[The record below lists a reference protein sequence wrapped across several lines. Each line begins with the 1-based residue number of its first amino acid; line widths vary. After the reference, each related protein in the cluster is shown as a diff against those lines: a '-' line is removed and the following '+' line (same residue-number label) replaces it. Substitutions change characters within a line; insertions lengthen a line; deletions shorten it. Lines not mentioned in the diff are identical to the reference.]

1 VIRLAGDSSL
11 RYSPGPRWCRSHRL
25 CKGLPHCPKEGTV
38 HRLLPI
44 FTLVVLGGLGWLF
57 LQGGGLSQFTA
68 TSTKPA
74 QPSQPGNDNTNPW
87 SQPGVDQSAPTPLQ
101 PSPLQASTQKVGAH
115 ESPAVEGAT
124 IRIASFN
131 IQVFGNAKAS
141 NPPVIRTLAEIVRQ
155 FDLVA
160 IQEVRSKNEYL
171 IPNFVN
177 LINQAGVQGQPDRH
191 YDHVIGPRLGNTSS
205 KEQYVFIFDT
215 DRVEIDPHS
224 VYTVSDPDGLLHR
237 EPLVAT
243 FRARGVDPQ
252 LAFTFT
258 LVNIH
263 TDPDQVPEEM
273 DALADVYRS
282 VRRSSRGE
290 DDILLLGDFNTD
302 NRHLYRLGDIA
313 GIYPLVVGTWTNT
326 RQNKQYDNLII
337 HRPSTTE
344 HTGRWGVFDV
354 VRQWNLTEQ
363 QALQVSDHFPVWAE
377 FSVYER
383 DFTGRIASRRK
394 SHW

>member
-1 VIRLAGDSSL
+1 MQ
-11 RYSPGPRWCRSHRL
+11 
-25 CKGLPHCPKEGTV
+25 
-38 HRLLPI
+38 RLLPI
-44 FTLVVLGGLGWLF
+44 LTLVVFGGLGWLF
-57 LQGGGLSQFTA
+57 FQGGGLSQFTVTSTSPSQSGYTDIGDSNPWDHPSVGHA
-68 TSTKPA
+68 TST
-74 QPSQPGNDNTNPW
+74 
-87 SQPGVDQSAPTPLQ
+87 PLP
-101 PSPLQASTQKVGAH
+101 PSPFHASTQTVVTKGL
-115 ESPAVEGAT
+115 PAAEGTT

-131 IQVFGNAKAS
+131 IQVFGNTKAD
-141 NPPVIRTLAEIVRQ
+141 NPPVISTLAEIVRQ

-171 IPNFVN
+171 IPNFVK
-177 LINQAGVQGQPDRH
+177 LINQVGEHGQPGRH
-191 YDHVIGPRLGNTSS
+191 YDHVIGPRLGYTSS

-224 VYTVSDPDGLLHR
+224 VYTVGDPDGLMHR

-258 LVNIH
+258 LVNVH
-263 TDPDQVPEEM
+263 TDPDQVPEEL
-273 DALADVYRS
+273 DALADVYRA
-282 VRRSSRGE
+282 VRRSSQGE

-344 HTGRWGVFDV
+344 YTGRWGVFDV
-354 VRQWNLTEQ
+354 LRRWNLTEQ
-363 QALQVSDHFPVWAE
+363 QALQISDHFPIWAE
-377 FSVYER
+377 FSIYER
-383 DFTGRIASRRK
+383 DFTGRIASRKKPR
-394 SHW
+394 W